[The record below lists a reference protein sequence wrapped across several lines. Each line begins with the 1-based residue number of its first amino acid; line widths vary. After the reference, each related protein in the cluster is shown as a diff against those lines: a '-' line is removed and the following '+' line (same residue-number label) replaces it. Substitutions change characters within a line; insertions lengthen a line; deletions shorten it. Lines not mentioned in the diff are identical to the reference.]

1 MGEAYGGGLLGRAE
15 QFFDAVP
22 GGMRGP
28 QAPLVR
34 MAVGGLIG
42 YGLVTVTASYNPLM
56 YFSDGTPKPW
66 RFSQEGANA
75 GAENSALVP
84 YWAVPLTTSVV
95 SGLFI

>member
-1 MGEAYGGGLLGRAE
+1 MGEAYGGGILGRAE

-42 YGLVTVTASYNPLM
+42 YGVVTLSAPYNPVM
-56 YFSDGTPKPW
+56 YFSDGTMKPW
-66 RFSQEGANA
+66 RFSQEGVNA
-75 GAENSALVP
+75 GPDNSALFP
-84 YWAVPLTTSVV
+84 AWGVPLTTAIV

>member
-1 MGEAYGGGLLGRAE
+1 MGEAYGGGILGRAE

-28 QAPLVR
+28 QAPVVR

-42 YGLVTVTASYNPLM
+42 YGLVTASAPYNSMM

-75 GAENSALVP
+75 GGENSAIVP
-84 YWAVPLTTSVV
+84 YWAVPLGLGVA
-95 SGLFI
+95 SGLLI